1 MNIQKIGKLIAACR
15 KEKGMTQ
22 AQLAEKLGVTNKTV
36 SRWENGNYMPDLTIL
51 EPLSHELGIC
61 LEELLSG
68 ERIIAQQGNSDK
80 TAMVLSNA
88 LDYSGSILKKSRTRE
103 VIAILAAFVTVTISV
118 IIALITFSNKTLP
131 AESGSEWMEADFAL
145 IKNNTVMMDCYS
157 YYEDDNQGGDKK
169 IVWQNIEY
177 RQPLMIGDVVLV
189 ISVEGD
195 KCETYY
201 PWSDTPGAYGWV
213 SVEDIDLDTMGNV
226 DMLWAKQARTKEGT
240 LATLYSEPDYAS
252 EVIGDIT
259 GPVKLEA
266 MGEGWFF
273 AKEMV
278 GGADMSGYIRQEDLI
293 DLTKQNILVSTERK
307 KHPGIRFDYPSEP
320 VTTVKISNSSTF
332 SEGEIFL
339 L

>member
-1 MNIQKIGKLIAACR
+1 M
-15 KEKGMTQ
+15 
-22 AQLAEKLGVTNKTV
+22 
-36 SRWENGNYMPDLTIL
+36 
-51 EPLSHELGIC
+51 
-61 LEELLSG
+61 
-68 ERIIAQQGNSDK
+68 
-80 TAMVLSNA
+80 
-88 LDYSGSILKKSRTRE
+88 
-103 VIAILAAFVTVTISV
+103 
-118 IIALITFSNKTLP
+118 
-131 AESGSEWMEADFAL
+131 
-145 IKNNTVMMDCYS
+145 
-157 YYEDDNQGGDKK
+157 
-169 IVWQNIEY
+169 
-177 RQPLMIGDVVLV
+177 V

-307 KHPGIRFDYPSEP
+307 KHPGIKFD
-320 VTTVKISNSSTF
+320 
-332 SEGEIFL
+332 
-339 L
+339 

>member
-51 EPLSHELGIC
+51 EPLSHELGIS

-273 AKEMV
+273 AKEM
-278 GGADMSGYIRQEDLI
+278 E
-293 DLTKQNILVSTERK
+293 N
-307 KHPGIRFDYPSEP
+307 
-320 VTTVKISNSSTF
+320 
-332 SEGEIFL
+332 
-339 L
+339 